1 MISYA
6 ALEEVRPVVYNQ
18 KRPPL
23 PPLVKEDDVTE
34 EETECYYVSVV
45 FICLI
50 IIISLSDILKN
61 K

>member
-6 ALEEVRPVVYNQ
+6 PLEEVVAAPAVYHRAPV
-18 KRPPL
+18 KL
-23 PPLVKEDDVTE
+23 KEEEEIVQ

>member
-6 ALEEVRPVVYNQ
+6 PLDEVVVHPRPVYKNHPMMI
-18 KRPPL
+18 K
-23 PPLVKEDDVTE
+23 KEQQ